1 MAFFLCGAR
10 GWVVFFCGFVCCLCA
25 GIRGL
30 GLRWHPRVGVGTS
43 RVAPVRGSTYFSL
56 PRQRKVGKRKPLNT
70 ASTCSCLRAPNRSY
84 TSHGV
89 ALLTARCQR
98 SEGAPHPLHTPASQ
112 HVLQDSP
119 PPPRWQTVCRPVEP
133 HTPHFGPIA
142 HAFHPVRAP
151 GYTTRQPTHSLPPGR
166 HIPFADACPS
176 TSIRSG

>member
-1 MAFFLCGAR
+1 MGVGFG
-10 GWVVFFCGFVCCLCA
+10 VFA
-25 GIRGL
+25 GIRDL
-30 GLRWHPRVGVGTS
+30 ISVLHASPLLHLVFRWHPRFGVSTS

-119 PPPRWQTVCRPVEP
+119 PPPRWQTVCRLSRLKCF
-133 HTPHFGPIA
+133 T
-142 HAFHPVRAP
+142 
-151 GYTTRQPTHSLPPGR
+151 
-166 HIPFADACPS
+166 
-176 TSIRSG
+176 